1 MNRQLTFAMLAIS
14 TSLLIFS
21 GCGSS
26 DNDTTTPE
34 NSETNQTETNTTE
47 MNATVRFESIMISG
61 DTIERDNQTKLEWI
75 GSIGTLSSACM
86 PNMAADTEETEVE
99 ASKAHCEN
107 LTFAGHSDWRVP
119 TSTENSDY
127 IKAMQDAGI
136 TPYYLSSTCPRVI
149 GVDNDTSAQAVNTH
163 NADPVGAITPWSTFL
178 EKDITS
184 FGVKCVRGF

>member
-1 MNRQLTFAMLAIS
+1 MATMMAI
-14 TSLLIFS
+14 TASLLIFS

-26 DNDTTTPE
+26 SSDSSTTE
-34 NSETNQTETNTTE
+34 NSETNQTESNTTE

-61 DTIERDNQTKLEWI
+61 DTIDRDNQTKLDWI

-86 PNMAADTEETEVE
+86 PNMAADAEETEVE

-107 LTFAGHSDWRVP
+107 LTFAGYSDWRVP
-119 TSTENSDY
+119 TSAENSDY
-127 IKAMQDAGI
+127 IKAMQDAGK

-149 GVDNDTSAQAVNTH
+149 GVDSDTSAQIVNTH

-178 EKDITS
+178 ESDITS
-184 FGVKCVRGF
+184 FGVKCVRDF